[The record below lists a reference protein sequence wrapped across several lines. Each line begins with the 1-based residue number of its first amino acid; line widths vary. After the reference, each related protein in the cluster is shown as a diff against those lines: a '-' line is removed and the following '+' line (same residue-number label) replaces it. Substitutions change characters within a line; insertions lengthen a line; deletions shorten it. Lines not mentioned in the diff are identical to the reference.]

1 MKSATLIST
10 CTNDSSKKKKCTNE
24 STKPSSA
31 LYSILA
37 SINFSILSRKDMN
50 GIGS

>member
-10 CTNDSSKKKKCTNE
+10 YTIE

-50 GIGS
+50 